1 MLGVAAAAAI
11 AQGATHLIHVF
22 VLDGRYADLLDAD
35 SNRSVFDIVSVVA
48 EGSACAACLALAGLY
63 RSARPRFLALAGLL
77 AFITVDDAIGL
88 HDRIGVDW
96 PLVLFPLL
104 ACTFVLL
111 WSALD
116 ERRASAYIRVG
127 LLLLTMSVLLGQA
140 AEPVLTA
147 FGWGV
152 GSWPYEIKIV
162 IKQGAELAGWI
173 VIAGALVMAAAA
185 PSMRRAASHAA
196 GRRTA
201 TSGSL

>member
-1 MLGVAAAAAI
+1 VAAAAAV

-35 SNRSVFDIVSVVA
+35 SNRSVFDVVSVIA
-48 EGSACAACLALAGLY
+48 EASACAACLALA
-63 RSARPRFLALAGLL
+63 RWHRWARPRFLALAGLL
-77 AFITVDDAIGL
+77 AFITLDDAVGL

-96 PLVLFPLL
+96 PLILFPLL
-104 ACTFVLL
+104 ACTFLLL

-116 ERRASAYIRVG
+116 EPETCAYIRVG
-127 LLLLTMSVLLGQA
+127 LLLLTISVLLGQA

-147 FGWGV
+147 FGWGI
-152 GSWPYEIKIV
+152 GSWPYELKIV

-173 VIAGALVMAAAA
+173 VIAGALIVAAAA
-185 PSMRRAASHAA
+185 PRTRRALSHAA